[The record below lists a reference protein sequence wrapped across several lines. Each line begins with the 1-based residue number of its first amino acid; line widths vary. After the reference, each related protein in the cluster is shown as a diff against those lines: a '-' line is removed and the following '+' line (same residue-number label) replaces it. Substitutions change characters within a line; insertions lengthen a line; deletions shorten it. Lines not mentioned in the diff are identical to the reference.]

1 MQRETVFFW
10 QLETPEYCTRARMD
24 KIGLN
29 ALIGF
34 FDNWRTNSYFI
45 YVIFYWKSCFRL
57 SFPRVRIHV
66 TEGIAPTTTMMN

>member
-1 MQRETVFFW
+1 
-10 QLETPEYCTRARMD
+10 MD